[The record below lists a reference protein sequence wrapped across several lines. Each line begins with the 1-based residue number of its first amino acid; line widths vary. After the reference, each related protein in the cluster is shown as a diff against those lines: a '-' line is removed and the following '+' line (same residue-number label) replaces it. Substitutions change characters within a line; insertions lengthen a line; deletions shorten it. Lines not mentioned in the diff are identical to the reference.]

1 MDVNLPEVLAEVEAA
16 FARYEHALMSNDLA
30 VLDEL
35 FWADPRTV
43 RYGVGEV
50 LYGIEAIRA
59 FRAAR
64 LTQGLARKLERTVIT
79 TFGRDFAVASTVFTR
94 DAMVGKLGRQ
104 QQSWVRMAPGWRIV
118 AAHVSVIAAPP

>member
-1 MDVNLPEVLAEVEAA
+1 MDVNLPDVLDEVEAV
-16 FARYEHALMSNDLA
+16 FARYEQALVSNDIA

-59 FRAAR
+59 FRRDRPA
-64 LTQGLARKLERTVIT
+64 QGLARTLQQTVLT
-79 TFGRDFAVASTVFTR
+79 SFGRDFATASTLFTR
-94 DAMVGKLGRQ
+94 PGAAGKLGRQ
-104 QQSWVRMAPGWRIV
+104 QQSWVRFSAGWRIV
-118 AAHVSVIAAPP
+118 AAHVSVTSTA

>member
-1 MDVNLPEVLAEVEAA
+1 MDVNLPDVLAEVEAA
-16 FARYEHALMSNDLA
+16 FARYERALVTNDLV

-50 LYGIEAIRA
+50 LYGIVAIRA
-59 FRAAR
+59 FRSAR
-64 LTQGLARKLERTVIT
+64 PTGGLERTLERTSIT

-94 DAMVGKLGRQ
+94 EDMVGKLGRQ
-104 QQSWVRMAPGWRIV
+104 QQSWVRMSPGWRIV
-118 AAHVSVIAAPP
+118 AAHVSVIAAP